1 MHFTFLLHSI
11 TEIALGPK
19 QPVYSVVIDCD
30 RKIRDFEVP
39 VQWRI
44 SAEDDSLPLDVAM
57 YRWLVISAKE
67 TGTLLFRDSYSFRNE
82 SNHLSPL
89 LLVIALLNL
98 HRGYVAQLL
107 QEAPG
112 DLQRHRYL
120 PSVVAIYR
128 SAWRLIRGLATTWRI
143 IPKFLSRVSLAWS
156 HGLSA
161 AVRCVLHR
169 WFAFVLINSLPRL

>member
-1 MHFTFLLHSI
+1 
-11 TEIALGPK
+11 
-19 QPVYSVVIDCD
+19 
-30 RKIRDFEVP
+30 

-44 SAEDDSLPLDVAM
+44 SADDDSLPLDVAM

-67 TGTLLFRDSYSFRNE
+67 TGALFFRGSYHFRNE
-82 SNHLSPL
+82 SDRLFLFP
-89 LLVIALLNL
+89 LVIVVALLNL
-98 HRGYVAQLL
+98 HRGYVAQAL

-128 SAWRLIRGLATTWRI
+128 SAWRLIRGLATTWTI
-143 IPKFLSRVSLAWS
+143 IPKFLARVHLAWS

-161 AVRCVLHR
+161 AVRYG
-169 WFAFVLINSLPRL
+169 ST

>member
-19 QPVYSVVIDCD
+19 QPVYSVVVDCD

-39 VQWRI
+39 VQWGI
-44 SAEDDSLPLDVAM
+44 SADGDSLPLDVAM
-57 YRWLVISAKE
+57 YRWLVLSAKE
-67 TGTLLFRDSYSFRNE
+67 TGNGILVHSYTFKNE
-82 SNHLSPL
+82 SDRLSFLYP
-89 LLVIALLNL
+89 VIALLNL
-98 HRGYVAQLL
+98 HRGYAAQSL

-161 AVRCVLHR
+161 AVRYG
-169 WFAFVLINSLPRL
+169 AS